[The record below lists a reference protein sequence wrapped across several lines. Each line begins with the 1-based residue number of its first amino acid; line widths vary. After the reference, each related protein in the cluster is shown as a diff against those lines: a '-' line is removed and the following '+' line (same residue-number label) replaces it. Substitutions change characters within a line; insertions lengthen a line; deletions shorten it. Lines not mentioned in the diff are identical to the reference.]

1 MANSTP
7 VQSIDRVFDI
17 VEALSSSPHGMSL
30 TDLAAAVSLHVSTVH
45 RLLASLSSRGYVQKD
60 IETGKYR
67 LTLKMFEVGS
77 RAENAGKRVVVLED
91 TSTTGGSPLKAA
103 AALEKAGAH
112 VVAVCVVVDRDTGA
126 KAAIEAA
133 GYAYRFAIGLRD
145 LGLA

>member
-30 TDLAAAVSLHVSTVH
+30 TDLAAAVGLHVSTVH

-67 LTLKMFEVGS
+67 LTLKMFEVGAA
-77 RAENAGKRVVVLED
+77 RPAG
-91 TSTTGGSPLKAA
+91 
-103 AALEKAGAH
+103 
-112 VVAVCVVVDRDTGA
+112 
-126 KAAIEAA
+126 
-133 GYAYRFAIGLRD
+133 
-145 LGLA
+145 